1 MYIDNVLLQNG
12 DYSIAARNT
21 TDVTSSEVLATFNV
35 SASIVGD
42 SSYNFTLNMFHNNT
56 LSIRCNVSF
65 FISKFYN
72 Y

>member
-1 MYIDNVLLQNG
+1 MCIDNVLLQDG
-12 DYSIAARNT
+12 DYSITARNT

-42 SSYNFTLNMFHNNT
+42 SSYSFTLSMFHNNT
-56 LSIRCNVSF
+56 LSIRYNASF

>member
-1 MYIDNVLLQNG
+1 MCIDNALLQDG
-12 DYSIAARNT
+12 DYSITARST

-42 SSYNFTLNMFHNNT
+42 NSYNFTLSMFHNNT
-56 LSIRCNVSF
+56 LSIRYNTSL